1 MLNRRIL
8 RIKAF
13 KELFAIEMLSG
24 KSLADAIKELDLSLE
39 STRDLYLFMLS
50 SVSALT
56 AVANDR
62 FAQLQKKINK
72 TDEEKNPNLKFAHNA
87 LSPLLDSDPDFQKI
101 IKKKG
106 YDWGAYDLILKKV
119 YASMQTKDYFA
130 AYLADP
136 ECSLKADCKLFIK
149 VFEEEFVDREDLE
162 LALEDLSIY
171 WNDDLA
177 YSLTCCCRTLES
189 IADGKPWSLPELF
202 LSDTNKAMEDDRE
215 FVHKLF
221 SFAYADFDKF
231 SAAISDS
238 VPNWDKDRL
247 VGTDIA
253 IIVTALAEIVHF
265 RNIPVNVSINEYVE
279 ISKYYGTPKSS
290 IFVNGI
296 LDTLSKKVEFK
307 KL

>member
-119 YASMQTKDYFA
+119 YASMQT
-130 AYLADP
+130 
-136 ECSLKADCKLFIK
+136 
-149 VFEEEFVDREDLE
+149 
-162 LALEDLSIY
+162 
-171 WNDDLA
+171 
-177 YSLTCCCRTLES
+177 
-189 IADGKPWSLPELF
+189 
-202 LSDTNKAMEDDRE
+202 
-215 FVHKLF
+215 
-221 SFAYADFDKF
+221 
-231 SAAISDS
+231 
-238 VPNWDKDRL
+238 
-247 VGTDIA
+247 
-253 IIVTALAEIVHF
+253 
-265 RNIPVNVSINEYVE
+265 
-279 ISKYYGTPKSS
+279 
-290 IFVNGI
+290 
-296 LDTLSKKVEFK
+296 
-307 KL
+307 